1 MSERVAALVR
11 GTLRPAEDWPTDG
24 DRAAAVAGY
33 DQVRGKRVA

>member
-1 MSERVAALVR
+1 MKPPLAPFSA
-11 GTLRPAEDWPTDG
+11 G